1 MTGLLV
7 CVSTDTAADN
17 RRIVVVFL
25 PLSLFIAFLCF
36 VISCVQGYL
45 PYLGPVCD

>member
-25 PLSLFIAFLCF
+25 PLSLFIAFFMFCDKLCSRVF
-36 VISCVQGYL
+36 ALSWTCV
-45 PYLGPVCD
+45 